1 MFLTANFDDIDS
13 KKKLKMKISPNLT
26 VTNIL
31 GMYESFIAA

>member
-1 MFLTANFDDIDS
+1 MFITENFEDIDR